1 MALASEVLDR
11 ARRLIQDETSV
22 RWPLVEL
29 VMWLEDGQREIA
41 LQKPSAVSVNRV
53 MPLDAGT
60 LQTLPDDAIAL
71 LRIVRNIVSVEGDGR
86 RNPGPVIRV
95 CARDML
101 DAQNRNW
108 HDSRDV
114 RYSRT
119 VKHYVYDEEDTRS
132 FYVYP
137 GNDGTGMVEAVVA
150 IDPARIIIARGADAE
165 DLAAYEVELTVQSI
179 YVNALVDYVLYRAF
193 AKDAQYAG
201 NAQRAALHYQQFAN
215 ALGIK
220 FNQEALSSP
229 NQSARTGAD

>member
-22 RWPLVEL
+22 RWPLIEL
-29 VMWLEDGQREIA
+29 ALWLDDGQREIA
-41 LQKPSAVSVNRV
+41 LQKPSAASDNRV
-53 MPLDAGT
+53 LDLQAGT
-60 LQTLPDDAIAL
+60 LQQLPEGAIQL
-71 LRIVRNIVSVEGDGR
+71 LRVTRNIQSIDANGA
-86 RNPGPVIRV
+86 RNGGPVIRI
-95 CARDML
+95 CSRDIL

-137 GNDGTGMVEAVVA
+137 GNDGTGKIEAVLA
-150 IDPARIIIARGADAE
+150 IDPPRIEPVRGKATDDIEAYAVALT
-165 DLAAYEVELTVQSI
+165 LAGI
-179 YVNALVDYVLYRAF
+179 YANALVDYVCYRAF

-215 ALGIK
+215 AIGIK
-220 FNQEALSSP
+220 FNQEALASP
-229 NQSARTGAD
+229 NQSPRTGAD